1 MNSDLKKFGAWLAN
15 IRLKSGY
22 GSQRQ
27 LCLVSDVS
35 PSTLSRIE
43 AGYQKPGP
51 DILKKIAPYLKGVTY
66 EDLMTAA
73 GYLDFDISSEEAEI
87 ARINKELENR
97 KELQL
102 LFKKARQLSPE
113 KITHLI
119 KYIELLKEE

>member
-1 MNSDLKKFGAWLAN
+1 MNNDLKKFGVWLADVR
-15 IRLKSGY
+15 IKSGY

-35 PSTLSRIE
+35 SATLSRIE
-43 AGYQKPGP
+43 AGIQRPAP
-51 DILKKIAPYLKGVTY
+51 STLKKIAPYLKGVTY

-73 GYLDFDISSEEAEI
+73 GYLDFDITSEEAEI

-97 KELQL
+97 KELRL
-102 LFKKARQLSPE
+102 LFQKARQLSPE

-119 KYIELLKEE
+119 AYFY